1 MSIDRAKLL
10 DRMIELT
17 RDLNNTGDSD
27 AYLLSVLDA
36 AAELTESEGASLLE
50 YNQDSHDLSFRL
62 VPWVQEE
69 VLSSARVPLDGSVAG
84 WIYQNN
90 KPLIINDTSKDERFY
105 SKIDKISSHTTN
117 SILGV
122 PFLVHGQPEGV
133 LEVFNKSTA
142 YLEEDVHILL
152 SMASLCSAALQLNI
166 MEKGLTRPSE
176 STRDLD
182 RLKNEFIAITSHEL
196 RTPLG
201 LILGHS
207 TFLKELVSG
216 TEHQEQVEVIIR
228 NASRLK
234 EIIENLTSVDNY
246 ETGGAVVRSRKV
258 SVTRIIEDV
267 ASSFV
272 EMARQKRIILLPEVD
287 SSQGLW
293 VDIDGGKIT
302 IVLSNLLKNAI
313 AFSSEGGKVIIRGEQ
328 KSDHI
333 QVSVEDNGPG
343 IPARDL
349 PHIFDRFYQVES
361 HLTRK
366 HGGMG
371 LGLSVA
377 KVMVEMHG
385 GRIWANSAEGVGSKF
400 TFVLPVKQ
408 KEESAKPQVFL
419 D

>member
-1 MSIDRAKLL
+1 MDRAKLL

-27 AYLLSVLDA
+27 AYLLSVLA
-36 AAELTESEGASLLE
+36 TAAELTGSEGASLLE
-50 YNQDSHDLSFRL
+50 YNQDTHDLSFRL
-62 VPWVQEE
+62 VPWIQEE
-69 VLSSARVPLDGSVAG
+69 ALSSARVPLEGSIAG
-84 WIYQNN
+84 WVYQNN
-90 KPLIINDTSKDERFY
+90 KPLMINDVSKDERFY
-105 SKIDKISSHTTN
+105 SKIDTISNHTTH
-117 SILGV
+117 SLLGV
-122 PFLVHGQPEGV
+122 PLLVHGQPEGV
-133 LEVFNKSTA
+133 LEVFNKTTP
-142 YLEEDVHILL
+142 YQEEDVQVLVSI
-152 SMASLCSAALQLNI
+152 ASLCSAALQLNI
-166 MEKGLTRPSE
+166 MEKGQRGSNNGA
-176 STRDLD
+176 RDLE

-216 TEHQEQVEVIIR
+216 TDYQEQVEVIIR

-234 EIIENLTSVDNY
+234 EIIESLTSVDNY
-246 ETGGAVVRSRKV
+246 DTGGAVIRSRKV
-258 SVTRIIEDV
+258 SVARIIEDV
-267 ASSFV
+267 ATSFA
-272 EMARQKRIILLPEVD
+272 EMARQKRVILLPEVD

-293 VDIDGGKIT
+293 VDVDGGKIT

-313 AFSSEGGKVIIRGEQ
+313 AFSNEGGKVIIRGEQ
-328 KSDHI
+328 KPDHV
-333 QVSVEDNGPG
+333 QVSVIDNGAG

-385 GRIWANSAEGVGSKF
+385 GRRHPGS
-400 TFVLPVKQ
+400 
-408 KEESAKPQVFL
+408 
-419 D
+419 

>member
-1 MSIDRAKLL
+1 MSIDREKLL

-17 RDLNNTGDSD
+17 RDLNNTVDPD
-27 AYLLSVLDA
+27 AYLLSVLA
-36 AAELTESEGASLLE
+36 AASELTESESASLLE
-50 YNQDSHDLSFRL
+50 YNEDTRDMTFRL
-62 VPWVQEE
+62 VPWIQEE
-69 VLSSARVPLDGSVAG
+69 SISSARVPLEGSIAG
-84 WIYQNN
+84 WVYQNN
-90 KPLIINDTSKDERFY
+90 KPLIINDVTKDERFY
-105 SKIDKISSHTTN
+105 SKIDKISNHTTY

-122 PFLVHGQPEGV
+122 PLLVHGHPEGV
-133 LEVFNKSTA
+133 LEVFNKKSS
-142 YLEEDVHILL
+142 YLEEDVQILV
-152 SMASLCSAALQLNI
+152 SIASLCSAALQFNK
-166 MEKGLTRPSE
+166 MEMGVRKSNEGS
-176 STRDLD
+176 RDLD

-216 TEHQEQVEVIIR
+216 TEYKEQVEVIIR

-234 EIIENLTSVDNY
+234 EIIESLTSVDNY
-246 ETGGAVVRSRKV
+246 ETGGALVRSRKV
-258 SVTRIIEDV
+258 SVARTIEDV
-267 ASSFV
+267 TASFA
-272 EMARQKRIILLPEVD
+272 EMARQKRIVLLPEID

-293 VDIDGGKIT
+293 VDVDSGKVT
-302 IVLSNLLKNAI
+302 IVLSNLIKNAI
-313 AFSSEGGKVIIRGEQ
+313 AFSEEGGRVVIRGEQ
-328 KSDHI
+328 KPDFV
-333 QVSVEDNGPG
+333 QVSVEDSGIG

-349 PHIFDRFYQVES
+349 PHVFDRFYQVES

-385 GRIWANSAEGVGSKF
+385 GRIWADSVEGAGTKF
-400 TFVLPVKQ
+400 TFVLPIRKR
-408 KEESAKPQVFL
+408 EESEKPQVFL